1 MDKIIVTT
9 DQSVNS
15 KSAIRFAINMARTR
29 KAELVI
35 LHVYH
40 VLRPF
45 IWSENAYQVYKQSFV
60 NQTKKEITVFVDKIL
75 KSMNLSG
82 LNFELVMIDD
92 DDVTEGVLKFTAQY
106 PCDYICIASRGAGT
120 IKKIFGTHTS
130 KLIARS
136 KVPVICIP
144 SSYRN
149 RPCKR
154 VLYATDMKNYEL
166 ELSKLITFVK
176 PIDAHL
182 RMIHLASNNEL
193 VVDKA
198 SVELSIQKKLNYKVE
213 VINREWNILHTT
225 LQDISTEVKR
235 YKPSIIAFFTH
246 QKRSIIEKLVLPS
259 NAEECSFYSKIPII
273 SFKKE

>member
-1 MDKIIVTT
+1 METIIVTT

-60 NQTKKEITVFVDKIL
+60 NQTRKEITVFVNKII
-75 KSMNLSG
+75 KSMNLLG
-82 LNFELVMIDD
+82 LSFELIMIDD
-92 DDVTEGVLKFTAQY
+92 DDVTEGVLRFTAQH

-130 KLIARS
+130 KLIAQS

-144 SSYRN
+144 STYRN
-149 RPCKR
+149 RLCKR
-154 VLYATDMKNYEL
+154 VLYPTDMRDYEL

-176 PIDAHL
+176 PFHAEL
-182 RMIHLASNNEL
+182 RMIHMAANNEL
-193 VVDKA
+193 VADKA
-198 SVELSIQKKLNYKVE
+198 SVELSIEKKLNYKVE
-213 VINREWNILHTT
+213 VINREWNILHTI
-225 LQDISTEVKR
+225 LQDVSTEVKR
-235 YKPSIIAFFTH
+235 YKPSLIAFFTH
-246 QKRSIIEKLVLPS
+246 QKRSFIEKLVLPS
-259 NAEECSFYSKIPII
+259 NAEEFFFYSKIPII
-273 SFKKE
+273 SFKKK